1 MTEMA
6 MHKESGQDHRSDP
19 ARMAGREAN
28 FDDEIPWTE
37 DDILRLHGLLL
48 EKSLHDLFDLRVSAK
63 TRADILGWLRAP
75 RSESGAFTYRACC
88 RLFGLDDEEIRD
100 RVLERYRRRHTH

>member
-6 MHKESGQDHRSDP
+6 VGQDHRPDP

-28 FDDEIPWTE
+28 FDEEILWTE

-63 TRADILGWLRAP
+63 TQADILDWMRAP
-75 RSESGAFTYRACC
+75 T
-88 RLFGLDDEEIRD
+88 FGVWCFYLPG
-100 RVLERYRRRHTH
+100 VLPSVWPR